1 MGRGAGRRHAGGGGN
16 FTVMGWGATREGG
29 PQSAALRKATVPFVS
44 DASCG
49 RAYPELAPATEIC
62 AGFQQGGVDTCQ
74 GDSGGPMIKTL
85 STGAVREVGIVS
97 YGNGCARPGFPGV
110 YGEVQA
116 FSNSIKSRISTT
128 GTIIR

>member
-1 MGRGAGRRHAGGGGN
+1 
-16 FTVMGWGATREGG
+16 
-29 PQSAALRKATVPFVS
+29 
-44 DASCG
+44 
-49 RAYPELAPATEIC
+49 
-62 AGFQQGGVDTCQ
+62 
-74 GDSGGPMIKTL
+74 MIKTL

>member
-1 MGRGAGRRHAGGGGN
+1 M
-16 FTVMGWGATREGG
+16 
-29 PQSAALRKATVPFVS
+29 
-44 DASCG
+44 
-49 RAYPELAPATEIC
+49 
-62 AGFQQGGVDTCQ
+62 DTCQ

-128 GTIIR
+128 GTIVR

>member
-1 MGRGAGRRHAGGGGN
+1 M
-16 FTVMGWGATREGG
+16 
-29 PQSAALRKATVPFVS
+29 
-44 DASCG
+44 
-49 RAYPELAPATEIC
+49 
-62 AGFQQGGVDTCQ
+62 DTCQ

-85 STGAVREVGIVS
+85 SPGAVREVGIVS